1 MSDNVPR
8 KARKAAQKTRTKAAV
23 AVPHKVRRNASRPAK
38 SRPGRYAR
46 PSSASKQG
54 QLIAQL
60 SAPTG
65 ATIGELTALTGWQAH
80 TVRGA
85 ISGAL
90 RKRLG
95 LQVICAK
102 TAGGESRYR
111 IETSDRA

>member
-1 MSDNVPR
+1 MSDRNPR
-8 KARKAAQKTRTKAAV
+8 KTGKAPGKTRAKATVAVRHKAARKAAPRTKPTPV
-23 AVPHKVRRNASRPAK
+23 RPA
-38 SRPGRYAR
+38 P
-46 PSSASKQG
+46 PSPETKQG

-60 SAPTG
+60 STPAG
-65 ATIGELTALTGWQAH
+65 ATIADLTALTGWRAH

-95 LQVICAK
+95 LRVTCEK

-111 IETSDRA
+111 IETGARA